1 MAQQLFR
8 FTYPPE
14 LVNEPVVHR
23 LATEFNLVTNIR
35 RANVNKD
42 RGWVILEL
50 GGEEEAVA
58 RAVRWAEQQGL
69 KAEPLGDLPD

>member
-1 MAQQLFR
+1 MPQQLYR

-14 LVNEPVVHR
+14 LVNEPIVHR

-35 RANVNKD
+35 RANVTKD

-50 GGEEEAVA
+50 GGEEEDVA
-58 RAVRWAEQQGL
+58 RALRWVEQQGL
-69 KAEPLGDLPD
+69 RAEALEDLPD